1 MNAKAMVGG
10 MLIIF
15 GVTDIRAEESL
26 WYGKIAS
33 GYLFAEGDVGFI
45 GTTSS
50 VYGGSP
56 TFAMDDGGQMSF
68 AVGHK
73 LPNGWRIEANMS
85 FLDVDTDTSSVVGF
99 DERVDDLFRIDGN
112 VDSAVFMLN
121 GLFDLN
127 TVSGTRFTPY
137 FRAGI
142 GIARNEA
149 SATLEVQY
157 NSAMW
162 AGTVFEG
169 RALEESRFPDAFETS
184 FAWNVGLGVR
194 TKLSDRFLLALE
206 YGFIDLGDT
215 VTGIDASNDA
225 ITFSKLT
232 AQQLL
237 LGLNFEF

>member
-1 MNAKAMVGG
+1 MNIKAIVGVVLLTVG
-10 MLIIF
+10 A
-15 GVTDIRAEESL
+15 TDTRAEESL

-33 GYLFAEGDVGFI
+33 GYLFAEGDVDFI

-56 TFAMDDGGQMSF
+56 TFAMDDGGQTSF
-68 AVGHK
+68 AVGRK

-85 FLDVDTDTSSVVGF
+85 FLDVDTGTGPVMGF

-112 VDSAVFMLN
+112 VDSTVFMLN

-127 TVSGTRFTPY
+127 MVRGTRFTPY
-137 FRAGI
+137 LKAGI

-149 SATLEVQY
+149 SATLDVQY
-157 NSAMW
+157 NSAIW
-162 AGTVFEG
+162 TGTVFEG
-169 RALEESRFPDAFETS
+169 QALEEGRLPDAFETS
-184 FAWNVGLGVR
+184 FTWNVGLGVR
-194 TKLSDRFLLALE
+194 TRLSDRFLLAME

-215 VTGIDASNDA
+215 VTGIDAGNDA
-225 ITFSKLT
+225 STFSKLT

>member
-1 MNAKAMVGG
+1 MNIKAIVGVVLLTVG
-10 MLIIF
+10 A
-15 GVTDIRAEESL
+15 TATRAEESL

-33 GYLFAEGDVGFI
+33 GYLFAEGGVDFI

-85 FLDVDTDTSSVVGF
+85 FLDLDTDTGSVMGF
-99 DERVDDLFRIDGN
+99 DERVDDLFRVDGN
-112 VDSAVFMLN
+112 IDSAVFMLN

-127 TVSGTRFTPY
+127 TMHGTRFTPY
-137 FRAGI
+137 FKVGI

-149 SATLEVQY
+149 SATLDVQY

-169 RALEESRFPDAFETS
+169 QALEGSRFPDAFETS
-184 FAWNVGLGVR
+184 FAWNVGVGVR

-225 ITFSKLT
+225 ITFSNLT

-237 LGLNFEF
+237 LGLNYEF